1 MKTPEEIKMYKKAGR
16 IAAVVKEEVIKIL
29 KPGIKILTVTEFIE
43 RKIEEKGASC
53 AFPPN
58 ISINEIAAHYTPR
71 FNDDI
76 IIKPGDLVKIDIGVH
91 VDGYIGDLAFT
102 YCSEKNDLV
111 KTSETVLS
119 EVIKIIKPGVTV
131 SEISET
137 IEETVKREGFGVI
150 VNLTGHTIDRYVFH
164 GEPSIPNVR
173 NNINYAF
180 DEGDIIA
187 IEPFI
192 TEGNGHVRESGN
204 PEIFRFLQSR
214 PVRSKEARKIISL
227 TEEKY
232 KSLPF
237 AKRWLC
243 ETISP
248 VKLSLAL
255 KQLEDIGAIESY
267 PPLKEIE
274 NKKIAQAEH
283 TIIVSDKPII
293 TTKI

>member
-1 MKTPEEIKMYKKAGR
+1 MIDLEEIETYKKAGR
-16 IAAVVKEEVIKIL
+16 IAAEVKEEVKRIL
-29 KPGIKILTVTEFIE
+29 KPGVKILTVAEFIE
-43 RKIEEKGASC
+43 KKIKEKGASC

-76 IIKPGDLVKIDIGVH
+76 TIKPGDLVKIDIGVH
-91 VDGYIGDLAFT
+91 IDGYIGDLAFT

-111 KTSETVLS
+111 KVSETVLS
-119 EVIKIIKPGVTV
+119 EVIKIIRPGVTV
-131 SEISET
+131 SEIGET
-137 IEETVKREGFGVI
+137 IEETARENGFGVI

-180 DEGDIIA
+180 NEGDIIA

-192 TEGNGHVRESGN
+192 TEGNGHVRESGS
-204 PEIFRFLQSR
+204 PEIFRFLQR
-214 PVRSKEARKIISL
+214 KPVRSKEARQIITL
-227 TEEKY
+227 VEEKY

-237 AKRWLC
+237 AKRWLH
-243 ETISP
+243 EKFSP

-255 KQLEDIGAIESY
+255 KQLEEVGAIESY

-283 TIIVSDKPII
+283 TIIVSEKPIV

>member
-1 MKTPEEIKMYKKAGR
+1 M
-16 IAAVVKEEVIKIL
+16 
-29 KPGIKILTVTEFIE
+29 
-43 RKIEEKGASC
+43 
-53 AFPPN
+53 
-58 ISINEIAAHYTPR
+58 
-71 FNDDI
+71 
-76 IIKPGDLVKIDIGVH
+76 DIGVH
-91 VDGYIGDLAFT
+91 IDGYIGDLAFT

-111 KTSETVLS
+111 KVSETVLS
-119 EVIKIIKPGVTV
+119 EAIKIIRPGVTV
-131 SEISET
+131 SEIGET
-137 IEETVKREGFGVI
+137 IEETAGENGFGVI

-180 DEGDIIA
+180 NEGDIIA

-192 TEGNGHVRESGN
+192 TEGNGHVRESGS
-204 PEIFRFLQSR
+204 PEIFRFLQR
-214 PVRSKEARKIISL
+214 KPVRSKEARQIITL
-227 TEEKY
+227 VEEKY

-237 AKRWLC
+237 AKRWLH
-243 ETISP
+243 EKFSP

-255 KQLEDIGAIESY
+255 KQLEEVGAIESY

-283 TIIVSDKPII
+283 TIIVSEKPIV